1 MRFNRRRE
9 FSSSHSRIQTQ
20 GDTGSLGTNQ
30 LNAQKIREA
39 PRGPPRPAGQ
49 ADAFMLFVNGVR
61 RYESATMPLFF
72 PPSLAGRLGLSPCVL
87 SCSFPPCRGRPHLP
101 SENRISQRYN
111 ATTLARDVQSSHH

>member
-20 GDTGSLGTNQ
+20 GETGSLGTDQ
-30 LNAQKIREA
+30 LYAQKVREA

-49 ADAFMLFVNGVR
+49 AHAFMLFVNGVR

-72 PPSLAGRLGLSPCVL
+72 PPSLAGRSGLSAEPVHL
-87 SCSFPPCRGRPHLP
+87 ELFLRTVSRPSTPTIQKPDLP
-101 SENRISQRYN
+101 AVQR
-111 ATTLARDVQSSHH
+111 HHPRT